1 MNQGAPL
8 TDSAVDESL
17 QYSVLVV
24 VVGFLFLCFFFFT
37 ISTTALLV
45 YTCLYECIFVFIYL
59 HVESKAVSGLFAL
72 SSSSLSL
79 SKTAFNIFGSI
90 DDAQGKSHIQ
100 AAVSKKKKWEK
111 KNTTHIS
118 YFKSV
123 SCLISFFYSVTLRK
137 MKESTKTKK
146 KKREGCCI

>member
-59 HVESKAVSGLFAL
+59 HVESKAGLVCSRCRRLRCHSRKLHLTPLVA
-72 SSSSLSL
+72 SMMHREKAI
-79 SKTAFNIFGSI
+79 SK
-90 DDAQGKSHIQ
+90 QQ
-100 AAVSKKKKWEK
+100 
-111 KNTTHIS
+111 
-118 YFKSV
+118 
-123 SCLISFFYSVTLRK
+123 
-137 MKESTKTKK
+137 
-146 KKREGCCI
+146 

>member
-1 MNQGAPL
+1 MRVYSIQFL
-8 TDSAVDESL
+8 LLLSDSFSFV
-17 QYSVLVV
+17 
-24 VVGFLFLCFFFFT
+24 FFFFT

>member
-1 MNQGAPL
+1 MRVYSIQFL
-8 TDSAVDESL
+8 LLLSDSFSFV
-17 QYSVLVV
+17 
-24 VVGFLFLCFFFFT
+24 FFFFT

-100 AAVSKKKKWEK
+100 AAVSKKKIGK
-111 KNTTHIS
+111 KEHD
-118 YFKSV
+118 
-123 SCLISFFYSVTLRK
+123 TLFLF
-137 MKESTKTKK
+137 
-146 KKREGCCI
+146 

>member
-37 ISTTALLV
+37 ISTTALLL
-45 YTCLYECIFVFIYL
+45 YTCLHECIFVFIYL

-100 AAVSKKKKWEK
+100 AAVRKKKWEK
-111 KNTTHIS
+111 RARHT
-118 YFKSV
+118 F
-123 SCLISFFYSVTLRK
+123 LIL
-137 MKESTKTKK
+137 
-146 KKREGCCI
+146 